1 MDALPEDEDLVRQEL
16 TVYFCQL
23 AEAFGLPRSIALIY
37 AALYLAEKPLSVA
50 EVIEKS
56 GLSKGSVSHGLRLL
70 ERMKFI
76 HPVISP
82 TDRRS
87 FYRPE
92 LSLRK
97 LAIGLVEENFL
108 PALRIGGGIAG
119 RPLEGPS
126 RLGPSQNPFGQPT
139 TLERNRPRSPS
150 RAQSPR
156 LRRKS
161 SVAVHGPQLS
171 HIT

>member
-1 MDALPEDEDLVRQEL
+1 MERFSESEDLVRQEV

-37 AALYLAEKPLSVA
+37 AALYLAEEPLAVA

-97 LAIGLVEENFL
+97 LAIGLVEESFL
-108 PALRIGGGIAG
+108 PALKMGGGLLDDLSKVPVVSG
-119 RPLEGPS
+119 HLKS
-126 RLGPSQNPFGQPT
+126 RLVSLQRWNETALGLLP
-139 TLERNRPRSPS
+139 
-150 RAQSPR
+150 A
-156 LRRKS
+156 
-161 SVAVHGPQLS
+161 LS
-171 HIT
+171 LLD

>member
-1 MDALPEDEDLVRQEL
+1 MERFSVSEDLVRQEL

-37 AALYLAEKPLSVA
+37 AALYLAKEPLAVA

-108 PALRIGGGIAG
+108 PALKKGGELLNDLSKV
-119 RPLEGPS
+119 PVVSEHLKT
-126 RLGPSQNPFGQPT
+126 RLVSLQHWNETARGLLP
-139 TLERNRPRSPS
+139 
-150 RAQSPR
+150 A
-156 LRRKS
+156 
-161 SVAVHGPQLS
+161 LS
-171 HIT
+171 LLD